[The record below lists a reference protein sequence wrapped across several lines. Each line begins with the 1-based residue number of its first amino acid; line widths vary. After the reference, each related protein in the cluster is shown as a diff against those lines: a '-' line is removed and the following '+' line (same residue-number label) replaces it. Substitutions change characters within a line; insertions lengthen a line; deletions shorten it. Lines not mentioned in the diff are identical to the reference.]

1 MAKNA
6 NKFYPIPTRKNV
18 IYIFIENIFYIK
30 VNTKKRKH
38 IYFFVKMFYNKIKE
52 NNILR

>member
-18 IYIFIENIFYIK
+18 IYIFIENIFYI
-30 VNTKKRKH
+30 
-38 IYFFVKMFYNKIKE
+38 IYKIQKWKE
-52 NNILR
+52 DCNGTN